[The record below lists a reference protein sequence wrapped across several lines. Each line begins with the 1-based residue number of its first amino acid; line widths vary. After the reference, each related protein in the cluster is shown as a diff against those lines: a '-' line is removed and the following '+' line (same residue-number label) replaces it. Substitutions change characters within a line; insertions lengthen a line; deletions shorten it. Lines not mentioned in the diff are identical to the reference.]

1 MHPHRRLS
9 TLHLLGLFAFTAL
22 ALNDDHFILGV
33 GSFKLSP
40 FDVLFVAILVVK
52 ALRLADPAAYALP
65 RGTLGML
72 LGLQVLTV
80 IYLLLVSLHHPGIE
94 TGDVAR
100 DLRIVFYFLSVPFL
114 CYKDID
120 SPAAYALL
128 QKYIVAACL
137 AVATL
142 MLLEQLQ
149 GFSVAN
155 PLRNVRLGVWAIP
168 FGVVSLLYF
177 RKTLNVSGPK
187 AYALTVYMLLAL
199 VFSLNRSQ
207 YLQLMVSV
215 LLAVMLAAGSDVR
228 RRVVMIFAPA
238 AVAGILVFASI
249 GYLDVLTNRVFSVE
263 RLDEDSSYGARIQEM
278 QGQMDSFA
286 ESPVFGKG
294 AGFRSWVMGENGF
307 ELSTFAHNS
316 WAFYLMKFGIVGTVM
331 IMLPPL
337 LILLLSLFR
346 RYAHPG
352 LELHRRYLLATAPIY
367 IFIDSL
373 SGAWRT
379 PPRPPSP
386 ASCCATACRSSAM
399 PGPCP
404 CPRPHPRLPAP
415 SGPHAPGVTAS
426 TAPCLM
432 SCSSRPTCT
441 AALEDALPSSPM
453 PCPNGAWTPR
463 CSCCVRATVNT
474 RSPIR
479 A

>member
-1 MHPHRRLS
+1 MSPHRRLS

-22 ALNDDHFILGV
+22 ALNDDRFILGV

-40 FDVLFVAILVVK
+40 FDVLFVAMLVVK
-52 ALRLADPAAYALP
+52 ALRLAEPSAYALP
-65 RGTLGML
+65 RGLLGAL
-72 LGLQVLTV
+72 LGLQAMSV
-80 IYLLLVSLHHPGIE
+80 IYLLLVSMHHPGIE

-100 DLRIVFYFLSVPFL
+100 DLRIVFYFLCTPFL

-120 SPAAYALL
+120 SPAAYAVL

-149 GFSVAN
+149 GFSISN

-177 RKTLNVSGPK
+177 RRTLNVSGPK

-215 LLAVMLAAGSDVR
+215 VIAVLLASSPDIR
-228 RRVVMIFAPA
+228 RRAVMIFAPA
-238 AVAGILVFASI
+238 AVAGVLVFASI
-249 GYLDVLTNRVFSVE
+249 GYLDVLTNRIFSVE
-263 RLDEDSSYGARIQEM
+263 KLDEDSSYGARIQEM
-278 QGQMDSFA
+278 QGQMDFFA

-316 WAFYLMKFGIVGTVM
+316 WAFYLMKFGVVGTIM

-337 LILLLSLFR
+337 LILLLTLLK

-352 LELHRRYLLATAPIY
+352 LEMHRRYLLATAPIY

-373 SGAWRT
+373 SGGLAYAPKTAFTGFLLCYCLSLMRNAQIMAVPQT
-379 PPRPPSP
+379 APRASQPVPSH
-386 ASCCATACRSSAM
+386 R
-399 PGPCP
+399 PGSV
-404 CPRPHPRLPAP
+404 PRALPRVT
-415 SGPHAPGVTAS
+415 PHA
-426 TAPCLM
+426 
-432 SCSSRPTCT
+432 
-441 AALEDALPSSPM
+441 
-453 PCPNGAWTPR
+453 
-463 CSCCVRATVNT
+463 
-474 RSPIR
+474 
-479 A
+479 

>member
-1 MHPHRRLS
+1 MNPHRLLS

-22 ALNDDHFILGV
+22 ALNDDRFVLGV

-40 FDVLFVAILVVK
+40 FDVLFVAMLVVK

-65 RGTLGML
+65 RGL
-72 LGLQVLTV
+72 LGLLLGIQSLSVV
-80 IYLLLVSLHHPGIE
+80 YLLLVSMHHPGIE

-100 DLRIVFYFLSVPFL
+100 DLRIVFYFLCTPFL

-120 SPAAYALL
+120 SPAAYAVL

-142 MLLEQLQ
+142 MLLEQMQ
-149 GFSVAN
+149 GFSVSN

-177 RKTLNVSGPK
+177 RRTLNVSGPK

-207 YLQLMVSV
+207 YLQLAVSV
-215 LLAVMLAAGSDVR
+215 LIAVMLGAGPEIR
-228 RRVVMIFAPA
+228 RRAILVFAPA
-238 AVAGILVFASI
+238 AIAGVLVFASI
-249 GYLDVLTNRVFSVE
+249 GYLDVLANRIFSVE

-278 QGQMDSFA
+278 QGQMDFFA

-316 WAFYLMKFGIVGTVM
+316 WAFYLMKFGVVGTTM

-337 LILLLSLFR
+337 LILLLTLLR

-352 LELHRRYLLATAPIY
+352 LELHRRYLLATAPVY
-367 IFIDSL
+367 IFIDSMSGGLAYAPKTAFTGFLLCYCL
-373 SGAWRT
+373 SLMRNAQTMPVPSTAPPAPSPRPDTGRRT
-379 PPRPPSP
+379 PPRVI
-386 ASCCATACRSSAM
+386 
-399 PGPCP
+399 
-404 CPRPHPRLPAP
+404 
-415 SGPHAPGVTAS
+415 PHA
-426 TAPCLM
+426 
-432 SCSSRPTCT
+432 
-441 AALEDALPSSPM
+441 
-453 PCPNGAWTPR
+453 
-463 CSCCVRATVNT
+463 
-474 RSPIR
+474 
-479 A
+479 

>member
-1 MHPHRRLS
+1 MNPHRRLS

-22 ALNDDHFILGV
+22 ALNDDRFILGV

-40 FDVLFVAILVVK
+40 FDFLFVAMLGVK
-52 ALRLADPAAYALP
+52 ALRLADPRAYALP
-65 RGTLGML
+65 RGLLGLL
-72 LGLQVLTV
+72 LGLQALSVV
-80 IYLLLVSLHHPGIE
+80 YLLLVSVDHPGIE

-100 DLRIVFYFLSVPFL
+100 DLRIVFYFLCTPFL

-120 SPAAYALL
+120 SPHAYAVL

-177 RKTLNVSGPK
+177 RRTLNVSGPK

-207 YLQLMVSV
+207 YLQLAASV
-215 LLAVMLAAGSDVR
+215 LIAVLLGAGPEIR
-228 RRVVMIFAPA
+228 RRAVLVFAPA
-238 AVAGILVFASI
+238 AIAGVLVFASI
-249 GYLDVLTNRVFSVE
+249 GYLDVLTNRIFSVE

-316 WAFYLMKFGIVGTVM
+316 WAFYLMKFGVVGTIM

-337 LILLLSLFR
+337 LILLLTLLR

-373 SGAWRT
+373 SGGLAYAPKTAFTGFLLCYCLSLMRNAQIMPVPSTT
-379 PPRPPSP
+379 P
-386 ASCCATACRSSAM
+386 
-399 PGPCP
+399 
-404 CPRPHPRLPAP
+404 PAP
-415 SGPHAPGVTAS
+415 SPRPAAARRAPTRVIPHA
-426 TAPCLM
+426 
-432 SCSSRPTCT
+432 
-441 AALEDALPSSPM
+441 
-453 PCPNGAWTPR
+453 
-463 CSCCVRATVNT
+463 
-474 RSPIR
+474 
-479 A
+479 

>member
-1 MHPHRRLS
+1 MNPHRRLS

-22 ALNDDHFILGV
+22 ALNDDRFVLGV

-40 FDVLFVAILVVK
+40 FDFLFVAMLGVK
-52 ALRLADPAAYALP
+52 ALRLADPRAYALP
-65 RGTLGML
+65 RGLLGLL
-72 LGLQVLTV
+72 LGLQALSVV
-80 IYLLLVSLHHPGIE
+80 YLLLVSVDHPGIE

-100 DLRIVFYFLSVPFL
+100 DLRIVFYFLCTPFL

-120 SPAAYALL
+120 SPHAYAVL

-149 GFSVAN
+149 GFSVSN

-177 RKTLNVSGPK
+177 RRTLNVSGPK

-207 YLQLMVSV
+207 YLQLAASV
-215 LLAVMLAAGSDVR
+215 LIAVLLGAGPEIR
-228 RRVVMIFAPA
+228 RRAVLVFAPA
-238 AVAGILVFASI
+238 AIAGVLVFASI
-249 GYLDVLTNRVFSVE
+249 GYLDVLTNRIFSVE

-316 WAFYLMKFGIVGTVM
+316 WAFYLMKFGVVGTIM

-337 LILLLSLFR
+337 LILLLTLLR

-373 SGAWRT
+373 SGGLAYAPKTAFTGFLLCYCLSLMRNAQIMPVPSTT
-379 PPRPPSP
+379 P
-386 ASCCATACRSSAM
+386 
-399 PGPCP
+399 
-404 CPRPHPRLPAP
+404 PAP
-415 SGPHAPGVTAS
+415 SPRPAAARRAPTRVIPHA
-426 TAPCLM
+426 
-432 SCSSRPTCT
+432 
-441 AALEDALPSSPM
+441 
-453 PCPNGAWTPR
+453 
-463 CSCCVRATVNT
+463 
-474 RSPIR
+474 
-479 A
+479 

>member
-1 MHPHRRLS
+1 MTTHRRLS
-9 TLHLLGLFAFTAL
+9 TLHLLGMFAFTAL
-22 ALNDDHFILGV
+22 ALNDDHFVLGV

-40 FDVLFVAILVVK
+40 FDFLFVAMLVVK
-52 ALRLADPAAYALP
+52 MLRLADPAAYALP
-65 RGTLGML
+65 RGMLGML
-72 LGLQVLTV
+72 LGIQCVSV

-100 DLRIVFYFLSVPFL
+100 DLRIVFYFLCTPFL

-120 SPAAYALL
+120 SPAAYAVL

-142 MLLEQLQ
+142 MLAEQLQ

-177 RKTLNVSGPK
+177 RRTLNVSGPK

-207 YLQLMVSV
+207 YLQLAISVFIAV
-215 LLAVMLAAGSDVR
+215 LLGAGPEIRRRAVMV
-228 RRVVMIFAPA
+228 FAPA
-238 AVAGILVFASI
+238 AIAGVLIFASI
-249 GYLDVLTNRVFSVE
+249 GYLDVLTNRIFSVE
-263 RLDEDSSYGARIQEM
+263 RLDEDSSYGARVQEM
-278 QGQMDSFA
+278 QGQMDFFA

-316 WAFYLMKFGIVGTVM
+316 WAFYLMKFGVVGTIM
-331 IMLPPL
+331 IMLPPV
-337 LILLLSLFR
+337 LILLLTLLR

-373 SGAWRT
+373 SGGLAYAPKTAFTGFLLCYCLSLMRNAQVMPVPEQRTTSAPSHRPDVARRT
-379 PPRPPSP
+379 PTRVI
-386 ASCCATACRSSAM
+386 
-399 PGPCP
+399 
-404 CPRPHPRLPAP
+404 
-415 SGPHAPGVTAS
+415 PHA
-426 TAPCLM
+426 
-432 SCSSRPTCT
+432 
-441 AALEDALPSSPM
+441 
-453 PCPNGAWTPR
+453 
-463 CSCCVRATVNT
+463 
-474 RSPIR
+474 
-479 A
+479 

>member
-1 MHPHRRLS
+1 MNPHRRLS

-22 ALNDDHFILGV
+22 ALNDDRFVLGV

-40 FDVLFVAILVVK
+40 FDVLFVAMLVVN

-65 RGTLGML
+65 RGL
-72 LGLQVLTV
+72 LGLLLGIQSLSVV
-80 IYLLLVSLHHPGIE
+80 YLLLVSMHHPGIE

-100 DLRIVFYFLSVPFL
+100 DLRIVFYFLCTPFL

-120 SPAAYALL
+120 SPAAYAVL

-142 MLLEQLQ
+142 MLLEQMQ
-149 GFSVAN
+149 GFSVSN

-177 RKTLNVSGPK
+177 RRTLNVSGPK

-207 YLQLMVSV
+207 YLQLAVSV
-215 LLAVMLAAGSDVR
+215 LIAVMLGAGPEIR
-228 RRVVMIFAPA
+228 RRAILVFAPA
-238 AVAGILVFASI
+238 AIAGVLVFASI
-249 GYLDVLTNRVFSVE
+249 GYLDVLANRIFSVE

-278 QGQMDSFA
+278 QGQMDFFA

-316 WAFYLMKFGIVGTVM
+316 WAFYLMKFGVVGTTM

-337 LILLLSLFR
+337 LILLLTLLR

-352 LELHRRYLLATAPIY
+352 LELHRRYLLATAPVY
-367 IFIDSL
+367 IFIDSMSGGLAYAPKTAFTGFLLCYCL
-373 SGAWRT
+373 SLMRNAQTMPVPSTAPPAPSPRPDTGRRT
-379 PPRPPSP
+379 PPRVI
-386 ASCCATACRSSAM
+386 
-399 PGPCP
+399 
-404 CPRPHPRLPAP
+404 
-415 SGPHAPGVTAS
+415 PHA
-426 TAPCLM
+426 
-432 SCSSRPTCT
+432 
-441 AALEDALPSSPM
+441 
-453 PCPNGAWTPR
+453 
-463 CSCCVRATVNT
+463 
-474 RSPIR
+474 
-479 A
+479 

>member
-1 MHPHRRLS
+1 MNPHRRLS

-22 ALNDDHFILGV
+22 ALNDDRFILGV

-40 FDVLFVAILVVK
+40 FDFLFVAMLGVK
-52 ALRLADPAAYALP
+52 ALRLADPRAYALP
-65 RGTLGML
+65 RGLLGLL
-72 LGLQVLTV
+72 LGLQALSVV
-80 IYLLLVSLHHPGIE
+80 YLLLVSVDHPGIE

-100 DLRIVFYFLSVPFL
+100 DLRIVFYFLCTPFL

-120 SPAAYALL
+120 SPHAYAVL

-149 GFSVAN
+149 GFSVSN

-177 RKTLNVSGPK
+177 RRTLNVSGPK

-207 YLQLMVSV
+207 YLQLAASV
-215 LLAVMLAAGSDVR
+215 LIAVLLGAGPEIR
-228 RRVVMIFAPA
+228 RRAVLVFAPA
-238 AVAGILVFASI
+238 AIAGVLVFASI
-249 GYLDVLTNRVFSVE
+249 GYLDVLTNRIFSVE

-316 WAFYLMKFGIVGTVM
+316 WAFYLMKFGVVGTIM

-337 LILLLSLFR
+337 LILLLTLLR

-373 SGAWRT
+373 SGGLAYAPKTAFTGFLLCYCLSLMRNAQIMPVPSTT
-379 PPRPPSP
+379 P
-386 ASCCATACRSSAM
+386 
-399 PGPCP
+399 
-404 CPRPHPRLPAP
+404 PAP
-415 SGPHAPGVTAS
+415 SPRPAAARRAPTRVIPHA
-426 TAPCLM
+426 
-432 SCSSRPTCT
+432 
-441 AALEDALPSSPM
+441 
-453 PCPNGAWTPR
+453 
-463 CSCCVRATVNT
+463 
-474 RSPIR
+474 
-479 A
+479 

>member
-1 MHPHRRLS
+1 MSTHRRLS

-22 ALNDDHFILGV
+22 ALNDDRFILGV

-40 FDVLFVAILVVK
+40 FDVLFVAMLAVK
-52 ALRLADPAAYALP
+52 ALRLAEPSAYALP
-65 RGTLGML
+65 RGLLGAL
-72 LGLQVLTV
+72 LGLQAMSV
-80 IYLLLVSLHHPGIE
+80 IYLLLVSMHHPGIE

-100 DLRIVFYFLSVPFL
+100 DLRIVFYFLCTPFL

-120 SPAAYALL
+120 SPAAYAVL

-149 GFSVAN
+149 GFSVSN

-168 FGVVSLLYF
+168 FGVVSLLTF
-177 RKTLNVSGPK
+177 RRTLNVSGPK
-187 AYALTVYMLLAL
+187 AYALTLYMLLAL

-207 YLQLMVSV
+207 YLQLAVSV
-215 LLAVMLAAGSDVR
+215 VIAVLLGTGPEIR
-228 RRVVMIFAPA
+228 RRAVLIFAPA
-238 AVAGILVFASI
+238 AVAGVLVFASI
-249 GYLDVLTNRVFSVE
+249 GYLDVLANRIFSVKK
-263 RLDEDSSYGARIQEM
+263 LDEDSSYGARIQEM

-316 WAFYLMKFGIVGTVM
+316 WAFYLMKFGVVGTFM

-337 LILLLSLFR
+337 LILLLTLLR

-352 LELHRRYLLATAPIY
+352 LEMHRRYLLATAPIY

-373 SGAWRT
+373 SGGLAYAPKTAFTGFLLCYCLSLMRNAQIMPVPRADTPRAPLTPSHRPDAVRRT
-379 PPRPPSP
+379 PPRVI
-386 ASCCATACRSSAM
+386 
-399 PGPCP
+399 
-404 CPRPHPRLPAP
+404 
-415 SGPHAPGVTAS
+415 PHA
-426 TAPCLM
+426 
-432 SCSSRPTCT
+432 
-441 AALEDALPSSPM
+441 
-453 PCPNGAWTPR
+453 
-463 CSCCVRATVNT
+463 
-474 RSPIR
+474 
-479 A
+479 

>member
-1 MHPHRRLS
+1 MTTHRRLS
-9 TLHLLGLFAFTAL
+9 TLHLLGMFAFTAL
-22 ALNDDHFILGV
+22 ALNDDHFVLGV

-40 FDVLFVAILVVK
+40 FDFLFVAMLVVK
-52 ALRLADPAAYALP
+52 MLRLADPAAYALP
-65 RGTLGML
+65 RGMLGML
-72 LGLQVLTV
+72 LGIQSVSV
-80 IYLLLVSLHHPGIE
+80 IYLILVSLHHPGIE

-100 DLRIVFYFLSVPFL
+100 DLRIVFYFLCTPFL

-120 SPAAYALL
+120 SPAAYAVL

-142 MLLEQLQ
+142 MLVEQLQ

-177 RKTLNVSGPK
+177 RRTLNVSGPK

-207 YLQLMVSV
+207 YLQLAISVFIAV
-215 LLAVMLAAGSDVR
+215 LLGAGPEIR
-228 RRVVMIFAPA
+228 RRAVLVFAPA
-238 AVAGILVFASI
+238 AVAGVLIFASI
-249 GYLDVLTNRVFSVE
+249 GYLDVLTNRIFSVE
-263 RLDEDSSYGARIQEM
+263 RLDEDSSYGARVQEM
-278 QGQMDSFA
+278 QGQMDFFA

-316 WAFYLMKFGIVGTVM
+316 WAFYLMKFGVVGTIM
-331 IMLPPL
+331 IMLPPV
-337 LILLLSLFR
+337 LILLLTLLR

-373 SGAWRT
+373 SGGLAYAPKTAFTGFLLCYCLSLMRNAQVMPVPEQRTTSAPSHRPDVARRT
-379 PPRPPSP
+379 PTRVI
-386 ASCCATACRSSAM
+386 
-399 PGPCP
+399 
-404 CPRPHPRLPAP
+404 
-415 SGPHAPGVTAS
+415 PHA
-426 TAPCLM
+426 
-432 SCSSRPTCT
+432 
-441 AALEDALPSSPM
+441 
-453 PCPNGAWTPR
+453 
-463 CSCCVRATVNT
+463 
-474 RSPIR
+474 
-479 A
+479 

>member
-1 MHPHRRLS
+1 MTTHRRLS

-22 ALNDDHFILGV
+22 ALNDDRFVLGV

-40 FDVLFVAILVVK
+40 FDFLFVAMLVVK
-52 ALRLADPAAYALP
+52 ALRLAAPGACPFP
-65 RGTLGML
+65 RGPPGML
-72 LGLQVLTV
+72 LGIQALSV
-80 IYLLLVSLHHPGIE
+80 IYLVLVSLHHPGIE

-100 DLRIVFYFLSVPFL
+100 DLRIVFYFLCTPFL

-120 SPAAYALL
+120 SPAAYAVL

-142 MLLEQLQ
+142 MLAEQLQ
-149 GFSVAN
+149 GFSVSN

-168 FGVVSLLYF
+168 LGVVSLLYF
-177 RKTLNVSGPK
+177 RRTLNVTGPK

-207 YLQLMVSV
+207 YLQLAVSV
-215 LLAVMLAAGSDVR
+215 FIAVLLGAGPEIR
-228 RRVVMIFAPA
+228 RRAVLIFAPA
-238 AVAGILVFASI
+238 AVAGVLVFASI
-249 GYLDVLTNRVFSVE
+249 GYLDVLTNRIFSVE

-278 QGQMDSFA
+278 QGQMDFFA

-316 WAFYLMKFGIVGTVM
+316 WAFYLMKFGVVGTIM

-337 LILLLSLFR
+337 LILLLTLLR

-352 LELHRRYLLATAPIY
+352 LELHRRYLLATVPIY

-373 SGAWRT
+373 SGGLAYAPKTAFTGFLLCYCLSLMRNAQIMPVPEQRTTSAPSHRPDVARRT
-379 PPRPPSP
+379 PTRVI
-386 ASCCATACRSSAM
+386 
-399 PGPCP
+399 
-404 CPRPHPRLPAP
+404 
-415 SGPHAPGVTAS
+415 PHA
-426 TAPCLM
+426 
-432 SCSSRPTCT
+432 
-441 AALEDALPSSPM
+441 
-453 PCPNGAWTPR
+453 
-463 CSCCVRATVNT
+463 
-474 RSPIR
+474 
-479 A
+479 

>member
-1 MHPHRRLS
+1 MTTHRRLS
-9 TLHLLGLFAFTAL
+9 TLHLLGMFAFTAL
-22 ALNDDHFILGV
+22 ALNDDHFVLGV

-40 FDVLFVAILVVK
+40 FDFLFVAMLVVK
-52 ALRLADPAAYALP
+52 MLRLADPAAYALP
-65 RGTLGML
+65 RGMLGML
-72 LGLQVLTV
+72 LGIQCVSV

-100 DLRIVFYFLSVPFL
+100 DLRIVFYFLCTPFL

-120 SPAAYALL
+120 SPAAYAVL

-142 MLLEQLQ
+142 MLAEQLQ

-177 RKTLNVSGPK
+177 RRTLNVSGPK

-207 YLQLMVSV
+207 YLQLAISVFIAV
-215 LLAVMLAAGSDVR
+215 LLGAGPEIR
-228 RRVVMIFAPA
+228 RRAVLVFAPA
-238 AVAGILVFASI
+238 AVAGVLVFAAI
-249 GYLDVLTNRVFSVE
+249 GYLDVLTNRIFSVE
-263 RLDEDSSYGARIQEM
+263 RLDEDSSYGARVQEM
-278 QGQMDSFA
+278 QGQMDFFA

-316 WAFYLMKFGIVGTVM
+316 WAFYLMKFGVVGTIM
-331 IMLPPL
+331 IMLL
-337 LILLLSLFR
+337 LTLLR

-373 SGAWRT
+373 SGGLAYAPKTAFTGFLLCYCLSLMRNAQIMPVPEQRTTSAPSHRPDVARRT
-379 PPRPPSP
+379 PTRVI
-386 ASCCATACRSSAM
+386 
-399 PGPCP
+399 
-404 CPRPHPRLPAP
+404 
-415 SGPHAPGVTAS
+415 PHA
-426 TAPCLM
+426 
-432 SCSSRPTCT
+432 
-441 AALEDALPSSPM
+441 
-453 PCPNGAWTPR
+453 
-463 CSCCVRATVNT
+463 
-474 RSPIR
+474 
-479 A
+479 